1 MALTKLICQYTVTGF
16 IICFIFSDQE
26 FLPVLHHFKEATP
39 SIDFNLANSNKH
51 VPEAEQNNR
60 NSQEHMCA
68 TFHSLSFHS
77 IPAILIRYSA
87 SETVEKLNFSPE
99 IGGVLCYYSP
109 CKILAK
115 HLLDYEKHCTI
126 PQFGYFQAR
135 HKPSPR
141 ITRVACTLDCIFLH
155 LSIASRAAIA
165 YTIWPQMGF
174 LCIVSSLWFQWLLQL
189 LRRSRPCQ
197 GRWHEQACAAWQIW
211 KIVLWFH
218 LDCRSGLYR
227 LILWQHLSRPRL

>member
-99 IGGVLCYYSP
+99 IGGVYAITVHAKSSP
-109 CKILAK
+109 SSFLTMRNTVLYHNLVISRLVMSQVPELHEWHA
-115 HLLDYEKHCTI
+115 HWI
-126 PQFGYFQAR
+126 VYFF
-135 HKPSPR
+135 
-141 ITRVACTLDCIFLH
+141 IF
-155 LSIASRAAIA
+155 R
-165 YTIWPQMGF
+165 
-174 LCIVSSLWFQWLLQL
+174 
-189 LRRSRPCQ
+189 
-197 GRWHEQACAAWQIW
+197 
-211 KIVLWFH
+211 
-218 LDCRSGLYR
+218 
-227 LILWQHLSRPRL
+227 